1 MCFSVDVMCYYDWCN
16 MNNVEKYTKQKCKL
30 ICWQVLET
38 TNGDVTVHLTFN
50 WNKCAVIDWQC
61 AHNQEWVWNQ
71 LCNIPYAFYWFI
83 IIIMHFKIL
92 ENHFFDVF
100 VQKMHH
106 LFRTRFMQHAKP
118 KWHYKHIPFLI
129 YEVC

>member
-38 TNGDVTVHLTFN
+38 TNGDVTVHFTFN

-61 AHNQEWVWNQ
+61 AHNQEWVLEPTVQ
-71 LCNIPYAFYWFI
+71 HSLCFLLIHYY
-83 IIIMHFKIL
+83 
-92 ENHFFDVF
+92 NHA
-100 VQKMHH
+100 
-106 LFRTRFMQHAKP
+106 L
-118 KWHYKHIPFLI
+118 
-129 YEVC
+129 